1 MNPIAPPPGAPPQ
14 APAEIPESVRLLTE
28 VCKLAVRQGASDI
41 HLKVG
46 LPPMLRIR
54 GDVAP
59 IPNAPRMTPEALG
72 SMAWNIMSPTQR
84 ERFKNT
90 HDLDMAWQIQGL
102 GRFRVNVFRQR
113 QAIGM
118 VLRAIPNQV
127 KTADEL
133 GLPQV
138 IKKIAANPRGLVLVT
153 GTTGSGKSTTLAAI
167 IEEINRTS
175 AHHIV
180 TIEDP
185 IEFSFTDRK
194 SVINQREVG
203 VDTLSFTSALRS
215 AMRQDP
221 DVVLVGELRDL
232 ETVEIALAAAETGHL
247 VLSTLHTLDAP
258 ESINRILGFFE
269 PHHQQQIRL
278 QLGSVLRAII
288 SQRLMPAK
296 AGGRVPAVEIMINT
310 GTIYECIVDPGR
322 TKEIPDHMA
331 RGLSQYGTQTYDQS
345 IFRAINAGL
354 VDTDVG
360 IRYANNPDE
369 LQLRL
374 SGIGGEDWA

>member
-1 MNPIAPPPGAPPQ
+1 MNPSAPPPAQPFQ
-14 APAEIPESVRLLTE
+14 SPAEMPEAVRLLAE

-41 HLKVG
+41 HLKIG
-46 LPPMLRIR
+46 MAPMLRLR
-54 GDVAP
+54 GEIMP
-59 IPNAPRMTPEALG
+59 IPNAPRMTPETLG
-72 SMAWNIMSPTQR
+72 AMAWNIMSPTQR

-90 HDLDMAWQIQGL
+90 HDLDMAWQVPGV

-127 KTADEL
+127 KTIDEL
-133 GLPQV
+133 SLPPV
-138 IKKIAANPRGLVLVT
+138 LKKIAANPRGLVLVT
-153 GTTGSGKSTTLAAI
+153 GTTGSGKSTTLAAL
-167 IEEINRTS
+167 IEEINRTEP
-175 AHHIV
+175 HHIV

-185 IEFSFTDRK
+185 IEFGFQDRK
-194 SVINQREVG
+194 AVINQREVG
-203 VDTLSFTSALRS
+203 VDTLSFSTALRS

-221 DVVLVGELRDL
+221 DVMLVGELRDL

-247 VLSTLHTLDAP
+247 VMSTLHTLDAP
-258 ESINRILGFFE
+258 ESINRLLGFFE
-269 PHHQQQIRL
+269 PHHQQQIRM
-278 QLGSVLRAII
+278 QIGSVLRAII

-296 AGGRVPAVEIMINT
+296 MGGRVPALEIMINT
-310 GTIYECIVDPGR
+310 GTIYECIIDPTR

-331 RGLSQYGTQTYDQS
+331 RGASQYGTQTYDQS
-345 IFRAINAGL
+345 IFRAIHAGL
-354 VDTDVG
+354 IDVDTG
-360 IRYANNPDE
+360 LRYANNPDE

>member
-1 MNPIAPPPGAPPQ
+1 MNPIAPPPQ
-14 APAEIPESVRLLTE
+14 APAEVPEAVRLLAE

-54 GDVAP
+54 GEVAP

-90 HDLDMAWQIQGL
+90 HDLDMAWQVPAV

-118 VLRAIPNQV
+118 VLRSIPNMV

-133 GLPQV
+133 GLPPV
-138 IKKIAANPRGLVLVT
+138 LKKIAANPRGLVLVT

-167 IEEINRTS
+167 IEEINRTVS
-175 AHHIV
+175 HHIV

-185 IEFSFTDRK
+185 IEFSFQDKK

-203 VDTLSFTSALRS
+203 VDTLSFTAALRS

-278 QLGSVLRAII
+278 QLGSVLRAIV
-288 SQRLMPAK
+288 SQRLMPAR

-310 GTIYECIVDPGR
+310 GTIYECIVDPTR

-331 RGLSQYGTQTYDQS
+331 RGASQYGTQTYDQS
-345 IFRAINAGL
+345 IFRAIQAGL
-354 VDTDVG
+354 IDVDAG